1 MLNLNNLFN
10 PKSIA
15 IVGASAEEGKVGNV
29 IAKNILTLGY
39 RGEVFLVNPKHE
51 ELLGRKCYKSL
62 NEIESQ
68 VDLAIVVIPAKFVN
82 EVVKTSADKIKN
94 FVVISAGFGEIHPV
108 KSGEAGSPG
117 AKFNGVNEEGPARQ
131 EELRLIAADN
141 NLNILGP
148 NCLGFII
155 PQLQLNASFAGG
167 MPEAGNI
174 SFVSQSGAL
183 AVAIMDVAKKE
194 GLRFSSII
202 SVGNKMQLG
211 ESELLEY
218 LDNDAGTK
226 VIGMYL
232 EGIKDG
238 RKFVEVAQKIKKPI
252 VILKAGK
259 TERAQKAISSHT
271 GALAGSDEIMNAVFE
286 KTGVIRA
293 ENMDEFLGLLKLISS
308 SSAPRSGKVIIVT
321 NAGGL
326 GVLTTDAFKNK
337 KIKLAEIGEETLAA
351 LRKFLPEE
359 SSVANPVDVL
369 GDADEKRYGKTL
381 EILKKEPAGT
391 ILCLLTP
398 QDQTPVGKIAGKIIK
413 FKEKYEENIITV
425 FMGGER
431 VTKAVIKLRENNI
444 PNFFLADQAVAAL
457 DKYFGWQRNKSEERL
472 SNWENHPERQQKASE
487 IIQKAK
493 SENRG
498 ALSFSEA
505 KEIMEMYGVKVADFW
520 KEAQINDAVF
530 PVAVKVD
537 SDKVLH
543 KTEKLGLILNIKNQE
558 ELRSAIE
565 KIKSNFPGENFIIQP
580 MQKIQTELI
589 IGVKRDGIFG
599 PIIVFGLGGIYTEV
613 FKMVDFLVPPANQEE
628 IKNKVLESKL
638 KFLFQETRGQMPYSA
653 GELTDILWG
662 IGFLTQE
669 LPQIRELD
677 INPLLVYNDGNEGV
691 AVDVKI
697 LI

>member
-1 MLNLNNLFN
+1 MELNNLFN
-10 PKSIA
+10 PSSIA
-15 IVGASAEEGKVGNV
+15 IVGASEEEGKVGNV
-29 IAKNILTLGY
+29 IAKNILNLGY

-51 ELLGRKCYKSL
+51 ELLGRKCYKNL
-62 NEIESQ
+62 NDIESR
-68 VDLAIVVIPAKFVN
+68 VDLAIMVIPAKLVN
-82 EVVKTSADKIKN
+82 EVIKTSADKTKN
-94 FVVISAGFGEIHPV
+94 YVVVSAGFGEI
-108 KSGEAGSPG
+108 
-117 AKFNGVNEEGPARQ
+117 NEDGKAR
-131 EELRLIAADN
+131 EKELNQIAADN
-141 NLNILGP
+141 SLNILGP

-155 PQLQLNASFAGG
+155 PQLRLNASFAGG
-167 MPEAGNI
+167 MPEVGNI
-174 SFVSQSGAL
+174 SLVSQSGAL

-218 LDNDAGTK
+218 LDNDTGTK

-238 RKFVEVAQKIKKPI
+238 RKFIEVAQKIKKPI

-259 TERAQKAISSHT
+259 TEKAQKAISSHT
-271 GALAGSDEIMNAVFE
+271 GVLAGSDEIMTAVFE

-308 SSAPRSGKVIIVT
+308 SNAPLNGKVVIVT

-326 GVLTTDAFKNK
+326 GVLATDAFKNK
-337 KIKLAEIGEETLAA
+337 NIKMAEIGEKTQAELQ
-351 LRKFLPEE
+351 KFLPEE

-391 ILCLLTP
+391 VLCLLTP

-543 KTEKLGLILNIKNQE
+543 KTEKQGLILNIKNQE

-589 IGVKRDGIFG
+589 IGVKYDGIFG

-677 INPLLVYNDGNEGV
+677 INPLLVYNDGKESV
-691 AVDVKI
+691 AVDIKI

>member
-1 MLNLNNLFN
+1 MENLNNLFN

-15 IVGASAEEGKVGNV
+15 VVGASEEEGKVGNV
-29 IAKNILTLGY
+29 IAKNILNLGY
-39 RGEVFLVNPKHE
+39 KGGVFLVNPKHE
-51 ELLGRKCYKSL
+51 ELLGQKCYKSL
-62 NEIESQ
+62 NEIETD
-68 VDLAIVVIPAKFVN
+68 VDLAIMVIPAKFVN
-82 EVVKTSADKIKN
+82 PIIQEAAGKTKN
-94 FVVISAGFGEIHPV
+94 YVVISAGFGEI
-108 KSGEAGSPG
+108 
-117 AKFNGVNEEGPARQ
+117 NEEGKKRE
-131 EELRLIAADN
+131 EELNQIAADN

-174 SFVSQSGAL
+174 AFISQSGAL

-194 GLRFSSII
+194 GLRFSSIV
-202 SVGNKMQLG
+202 SVGNKMQLD

-218 LDNDAGTK
+218 LDEDASTK

-238 RKFVEVAQKIKKPI
+238 RKFISVAQKIKKPI

-271 GALAGSDEIMNAVFE
+271 GALAGSDEIMTAVFE

-308 SSAPRSGKVIIVT
+308 SNAPRNGEVIIVT

-337 KIKLAEIGEETLAA
+337 KIKLAEIGEKTQGA

-359 SSVANPVDVL
+359 SSVANPIDVL

-381 EILKKEPAGT
+381 ETLKKEPAGT

-398 QDQTPVGKIAGKIIK
+398 QDQTPARKIAGKIIK
-413 FKEKYEENIITV
+413 FKEKSEENIITV

-431 VTKAVIKLRENNI
+431 VAKAVVTLRENNI
-444 PNFFLADQAVAAL
+444 SNFFLADQAVVTL
-457 DKYFGWQRNKSEERL
+457 DKYFEWKRNKSKMVL
-472 SNWENHPERQQKASE
+472 PNWENHPERQRKASA
-487 IIQKAK
+487 IIEKAVAERR
-493 SENRG
+493 S
-498 ALSFSEA
+498 ALYFSEA
-505 KEIMEMYGVKVADFW
+505 AEIMGMYGIKTSNFW
-520 KEAQINDAVF
+520 TAESLNQIEF
-530 PVAVKVD
+530 PVVVKVD

-543 KTEKLGLILNIKNQE
+543 KTDKQGLILNIKNQN
-558 ELRSAIE
+558 ELQAAIE
-565 KIKSNFPGENFIIQP
+565 KIKSNFPGEKFIIQP

-589 IGVKRDGIFG
+589 IGVKYDDIFG
-599 PIIVFGLGGIYTEV
+599 PIIVFGLGGTYTEI
-613 FKMVDFLVPPANQEE
+613 FKMVDFLVPPVGQEE
-628 IKNKVLESKL
+628 IKDKVLDSKI

-653 GELTDILWG
+653 SELADILG
-662 IGFLTQE
+662 GLSFLTQE
-669 LPQIRELD
+669 LPQIKELD
-677 INPLLVYNDGNEGV
+677 INPLLVYNDGKESV
-691 AVDVKI
+691 AVDIKI
-697 LI
+697 II

>member
-1 MLNLNNLFN
+1 MFN
-10 PKSIA
+10 PSSIA
-15 IVGASAEEGKVGNV
+15 IVGASEEEGKVGNV
-29 IAKNILTLGY
+29 IAKNILNLGY

-51 ELLGRKCYKSL
+51 ELLGRKCYKNL
-62 NEIESQ
+62 NDIESR
-68 VDLAIVVIPAKFVN
+68 VDLAIMVIPAKLVN
-82 EVVKTSADKIKN
+82 EVIKTSADKTKN
-94 FVVISAGFGEIHPV
+94 YVVVSAGFGEI
-108 KSGEAGSPG
+108 
-117 AKFNGVNEEGPARQ
+117 NEDGKAR
-131 EELRLIAADN
+131 EKELNQIAADN
-141 NLNILGP
+141 SLNILGP

-155 PQLQLNASFAGG
+155 PQLRLNASFAGG
-167 MPEAGNI
+167 MPEVGNI
-174 SFVSQSGAL
+174 SLVSQSGAL

-218 LDNDAGTK
+218 LDNDTGTK

-238 RKFVEVAQKIKKPI
+238 RKFIEVAQKIKKPI

-259 TERAQKAISSHT
+259 TEKAQKAISSHT
-271 GALAGSDEIMNAVFE
+271 GVLAGSDEIMTAVFE

-308 SSAPRSGKVIIVT
+308 SNAPLNGKVVIVT

-326 GVLTTDAFKNK
+326 GVLATDAFKNK
-337 KIKLAEIGEETLAA
+337 NIKMAEIGEKTQAELQ
-351 LRKFLPEE
+351 KFLPEE

-391 ILCLLTP
+391 VLCLLTP

-543 KTEKLGLILNIKNQE
+543 KTEKQGLILNIKNQE

-589 IGVKRDGIFG
+589 IGVKYDGIFG

-677 INPLLVYNDGNEGV
+677 INPLLVYNDGKESV
-691 AVDVKI
+691 AVDIKI